1 MRISLGTRVFLAY
14 FVVWG
19 LLAAVAVYS
28 LGAMESMRREVVVL
42 RSEVFPSWGKLQRL
56 VRDTSGAVGV
66 LQKGTVQE
74 IWWLTHSMGAWKPY
88 KTLEGIAQNL
98 ANLQEGEGL
107 DPMARSRFGALYDD
121 VQRLL
126 EEGKQGESPE
136 AVPGEV
142 LDQTLLAFR
151 ASLTAGGT
159 LDAWRESPLRA
170 ELQIQLETLRDRV
183 VPLEAAFDAAVD
195 GVWSGVEDR
204 EGRAFRMAL
213 VLAGIALLVAAAT
226 ALLLVVWF
234 RPLRSLRSFAQ
245 KVSVGDY
252 NQPLEIRGSDEIRD
266 LAADLKS
273 MAQRLKER
281 EEMIKSQARELVK
294 ADRFST
300 IGKMSTQIAHEIRN
314 PLNAMGLKLELLEEL
329 LEEQAPPAGG
339 EAMRTAI
346 AAINKEIDRLREIT
360 DYYLKF
366 AKFPRVDK
374 EWVDISVVL
383 TDIVTFY
390 SEEARRKGIDVE
402 MQLERPMRVHVDPNL
417 IRHAVANLL
426 KNAIEA
432 LHGQEKGA
440 RSISVRSWR
449 DGAGILMQIRD
460 TGPGI
465 PAEVVGRVFEPFF
478 STKKTGTGLGLT
490 LVQQVLQEH
499 AGEARV
505 TSEPGEGTTFVLW
518 IPD

>member
-14 FVVWG
+14 LLVWG
-19 LLAAVAVYS
+19 LLAGVAVYS
-28 LGAMESMRREVVVL
+28 LGSMESMRREVVQL
-42 RSEVFPSWGKLQRL
+42 RSEVFPAWGRLQRL

-74 IWWLTHSMGAWKPY
+74 VWWLAHSLGSWRPY
-88 KTLEGIAQNL
+88 KALEGIAENL
-98 ANLQEGEGL
+98 RNLQDGEGL
-107 DPMARSRFGALYDD
+107 DPLALSRFGALSTD
-121 VQRLL
+121 VERLL
-126 EEGKQGESPE
+126 EEGWEE
-136 AVPGEV
+136 AEA
-142 LDQTLLAFR
+142 LNQTLVAFR
-151 ASLTAGGT
+151 NSLATGVS
-159 LDAWRESPLRA
+159 LEAWREGSLRS
-170 ELQIQLETLRDRV
+170 ELQIQLESLRDQL
-183 VPLEAAFDAAVD
+183 VPLEAAFDTAVD
-195 GVWSGVEDR
+195 GVWSQVEDR
-204 EGRAFRMAL
+204 EGRAFRVAL
-213 VLAGIALLVAAAT
+213 VLGGVALLVAVAT
-226 ALLLVVWF
+226 AFLLVAWF
-234 RPLRSLRSFAQ
+234 RPLGRLRSFAQ

-252 NQPLEIRGSDEIRD
+252 NQPLEVRGSDEILD

-281 EEMIKSQARELVK
+281 EEMIKNQAKELVK

-329 LEEQAPPAGG
+329 MEEG
-339 EAMRTAI
+339 EQDDERKAMRSAVV
-346 AAINKEIDRLREIT
+346 AINKEIDRLREIT

-366 AKFPRVDK
+366 AKFPRVEK

-390 SEEARRKGIDVE
+390 SEEARRKSIEVE

-432 LHGQEKGA
+432 LHGQERGA
-440 RSISVRSWR
+440 RTISVRSWR
-449 DGAGILMQIRD
+449 DGAGIRLQIRD

-465 PAEVVGRVFEPFF
+465 PAEVVAHVFEPFF

-499 AGEARV
+499 AGEVRV
-505 TSEPGEGTTFVLW
+505 TSEPGGGTTFVMW